1 MKREYDVLIIGGG
14 IIGASCALELSRR
27 GVGVVLIEKG
37 GMVGQG
43 CSYGNAGWVTP
54 CFALPLPR
62 PGMILKSMRWM
73 LDPDGPLYIKPKPS
87 LLLLRWLWRFLL
99 SMNSRHLHASTA
111 ALTQISKYSLDE
123 YAKLDQE
130 LTGDLGFSQKGLLM
144 VAQTDEG
151 LRGAIEEMEL
161 VAGHG
166 ISGQKFDEA
175 ALKNFE
181 PSLTGKMRGAVYF
194 PQEAHLEPL
203 AAVRAMIGAAERA
216 GATVLSGTEVFDI
229 NSTDGKITSL
239 RTTRGDFA
247 ADQYVLAT
255 GAWSEAMGRALK
267 LNIPVLGGKGY
278 AVITK
283 PFNPTPKVPM
293 MLIEKKIA
301 VTPRA
306 DTVRLA
312 GTLELVDRDD
322 SITVRRVDA
331 IVRGARE
338 FMNVPEHPELLEVWR
353 GLRPCTPDGVPMI
366 GRSPQYSNLILATG
380 HQMLGLQSA
389 PGTGRL
395 VADIALGVTPIFD
408 LKPFRVDR
416 F

>member
-1 MKREYDVLIIGGG
+1 MKRQYDILIIGGG

-27 GVGVVLIEKG
+27 GVGVLLIEKG
-37 GMVGQG
+37 GMFGHG

-62 PGMILKSMRWM
+62 PGMLLKSMRWM

-87 LLLLRWLWRFLL
+87 LMLFRWLWRFLL
-99 SMNSRHLHASTA
+99 SMNAKHLHESTA

-123 YAKLDQE
+123 YAKLDRE
-130 LTGDLGFSQKGLLM
+130 FSGTMGFTQKGLLM
-144 VAQTDEG
+144 VAQTDDG
-151 LRGAIEEMEL
+151 LRGAIEEMNL
-161 VAGHG
+161 VSGHG
-166 ISGQKFDEA
+166 IVGQKFDEA
-175 ALKNFE
+175 ALKDFE
-181 PSLTGKMRGAVYF
+181 PSLTGKVSGAVYF

-203 AAVRAMIGAAERA
+203 AAVKTMIHAAENA

-229 NSTDGKITSL
+229 NSADGKITSL
-239 RTTRGDFA
+239 RTTRGDFS

-255 GAWSEAMGRALK
+255 GVWSEAMGRALK
-267 LNIPVLGGKGY
+267 LKIPVLGGKGY
-278 AVITK
+278 ALIVK
-283 PFNPTPKVPM
+283 PLDPTPKIPM

-312 GTLELVDRDD
+312 GTLELVNRDD

-338 FMNVPEHPELLEVWR
+338 FMNVPESPELLEVWR

-395 VADIALGVTPIFD
+395 VADIATSAIPAFD
-408 LKPFRVDR
+408 PKPFRVDR